1 MSKITLIAVLV
12 VVVLAGA
19 GLLMLAVRPTPVM
32 VPPIVLPIPAP
43 DTVVRP
49 FTLTAHTGKPFSDTD
64 MRGKVGLI
72 YFGYTFC
79 PDVCPTELGYL
90 AKVLRAL
97 GTRAAQVVPVFITV
111 DPQRDTR
118 EKLAE
123 YVPLFDQ
130 RLIGLTGSTGDIDA
144 LAKAYGVFHQRANVV
159 TKQADYYLI
168 DHSSS
173 IFIIDPMGHLVETLD
188 SDTSLTTAVSRIT
201 SLLPSKE

>member
-1 MSKITLIAVLV
+1 MSKIPLIAVLV
-12 VVVLAGA
+12 VVLLAGA
-19 GLLMLAVRPTPVM
+19 GLLMLAMRPTPVM
-32 VPPIVLPIPAP
+32 VPPIVLPTPAP

-97 GTRAAQVVPVFITV
+97 GARAAQVVPVFITV

-118 EKLAE
+118 EKLAD

-130 RLIGLTGSTGDIDA
+130 RLIGLTGSTADIDA

-173 IFIIDPMGHLVETLD
+173 IFIIDPAGHLVETLD

-201 SLLPSKE
+201 GLLPNKE